1 MRSKIKE
8 VGLKDNWARFTY
20 KRFKMRKSY
29 YDDGIKT
36 SAINGKQSRG
46 GSYARLSSDYKCES
60 LRLKGIETYD

>member
-20 KRFKMRKSY
+20 KRFQTSKSY

-60 LRLKGIETYD
+60 SRLKRTEIYD